1 MKKKE
6 VSPLTRSDESAK
18 PVAKMV
24 EILMIEA
31 RLGWPD
37 SENERSQYTLL
48 GTLDPEVSA
57 RLLSQPLYGRFNTRT
72 AAVPILFQRQ
82 FLSSLILSL
91 FYLKS

>member
-1 MKKKE
+1 MKKKEE

-37 SENERSQYTLL
+37 SENERSQCTLL

-57 RLLSQPLYGRFNTRT
+57 IQGPAFKSTFVW
-72 AAVPILFQRQ
+72 AV
-82 FLSSLILSL
+82 
-91 FYLKS
+91 